1 MSFMAQDA
9 RINGGSFYEISG
21 SGQVRIVQVS

>member
-1 MSFMAQDA
+1 MSFMAQDV
-9 RINGGSFYEISG
+9 RVKGGSFSEISG